1 MTTQHQKTSKKATP
15 KNHANES
22 DRKIILSELEKRP
35 LSTLQIRNE
44 LDIMHPGGR
53 ICELRKAGYKIVMHW
68 INEAGHRVGQ
78 YVLVSKQYFQVDLF
92 DGVAE

>member
-1 MTTQHQKTSKKATP
+1 MSKHQKNGKKATQ
-15 KNHANES
+15 NHANES

-53 ICELRKAGYKIVMHW
+53 ICELRKAGYKIVRYW

-78 YVLVSKQYFQVDLF
+78 YVLNKTFVQADLF
-92 DGVAE
+92 EGVSHE